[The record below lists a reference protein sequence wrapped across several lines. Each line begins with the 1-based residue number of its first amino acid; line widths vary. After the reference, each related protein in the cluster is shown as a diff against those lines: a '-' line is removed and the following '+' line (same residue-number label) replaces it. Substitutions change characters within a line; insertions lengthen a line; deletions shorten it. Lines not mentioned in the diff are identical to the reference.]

1 MKLFAIICTRDSN
14 LSEITSNL
22 VSTLSSYKVD
32 VKLLVNQNSIFE
44 AYEKGLNLCKA
55 NPKDIIIFCHDDL
68 ILKSTEAQ
76 FIAAIGKCAYKK
88 VGIVGPAG
96 TTFLDKDAV
105 WWNHDKWHAGYHRG
119 VVAHHNAENDSVHS
133 TNYGPHGQVV
143 ALDGLFLAAR
153 KEVWEEVGLQ
163 KPSYFEGQWDFY
175 DIHYTTKSHILG
187 YKNYTIPLNIVHYS
201 GGDLVGRDSWHKN
214 RMSFIA
220 NTQLPIIV

>member
-1 MKLFAIICTRDSN
+1 M
-14 LSEITSNL
+14 
-22 VSTLSSYKVD
+22 
-32 VKLLVNQNSIFE
+32 
-44 AYEKGLNLCKA
+44 
-55 NPKDIIIFCHDDL
+55 
-68 ILKSTEAQ
+68 
-76 FIAAIGKCAYKK
+76 
-88 VGIVGPAG
+88 
-96 TTFLDKDAV
+96 
-105 WWNHDKWHAGYHRG
+105 
-119 VVAHHNAENDSVHS
+119 
-133 TNYGPHGQVV
+133 